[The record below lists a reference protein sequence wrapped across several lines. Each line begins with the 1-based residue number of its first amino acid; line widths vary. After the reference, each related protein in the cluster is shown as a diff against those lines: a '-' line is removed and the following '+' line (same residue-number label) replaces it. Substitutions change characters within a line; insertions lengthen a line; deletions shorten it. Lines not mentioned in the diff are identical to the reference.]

1 MLENLQICKKIL
13 RSKMQSKQLFNAE
26 SIPYLRDLIESQK
39 EILPFDLLGRSL
51 SYNPY
56 PPRFFEVFPTLLD
69 SVSLGSTFLYS
80 TSLDSTFLDSA
91 SPFLDSTLLGKLC
104 ALQIRAF
111 DFADFAHLQSHINAK
126 NVKIIFLDIARDS
139 RAKPSGE
146 GLECI
151 SYLRHYTD
159 SLIVLRDCF
168 LDSYQILQAV
178 VFGAD
183 AVCFSHF
190 SLQSRLKELVD
201 FASHLGLASL
211 LESQN
216 LADIKNGIF
225 AKVSGFYLLEKCVSE
240 LASLIPKRKIICADM
255 ECVQNLAQHNAKN
268 LSKVLSRVDFV
279 LQDFAL

>member
-1 MLENLQICKKIL
+1 
-13 RSKMQSKQLFNAE
+13 MQSKQLFNAE
-26 SIPYLRDLIESQK
+26 SIPYLCDLIESQK

-56 PPRFFEVFPTLLD
+56 PPRFFEIFPTLLD
-69 SVSLGSTFLYS
+69 SVSLDSASLDS
-80 TSLDSTFLDSA
+80 TSLDST

-139 RAKPSGE
+139 VAKPSGE

-159 SLIVLRDCF
+159 SLIVLKDCF

-183 AVCFSHF
+183 ALCFSHF

-225 AKVSGFYLLEKCVSE
+225 AKVSGFYLLEKCFGE
-240 LASLIPKRKIICADM
+240 LASLIPKRKIICADV

-268 LSKVLSRVDFV
+268 VSKVLSRVDFV